1 MAELE
6 KYHWLHG
13 IDEYLTRTNHIH
25 SSKYQTI
32 QKAVQYGE
40 PWPIRD
46 MVLQLIK
53 DGNNESSEEF
63 TNIILAHHL
72 TELEL
77 TNEQVLRFIIRYV
90 DDGFLLDTYDWI
102 QKYEN
107 RADLNDHFS
116 RGQIK
121 SKLWMMEELRNVV
134 SGNSLGTVVLYG
146 GWYATIS
153 HFFFKFFTPTRLY
166 SIDSD
171 ETTVDVADSFNT
183 RQAANNWQ
191 FKAFAHDVN
200 DISYNSEGK
209 FTLPADTK
217 MGTTQISV
225 KPTVIVNTSCEHMND
240 DWFHNLPDGQFVAL
254 QTNDYFSNEQH
265 INCVKDVDEAL
276 DKYKFSEVY
285 FSGELQTHLYKRF
298 MIIGIK

>member
-90 DDGFLLDTYDWI
+90 DDGFLLDTYAWI

-107 RADLNDHFS
+107 RADLAGTQLFRISSLSSLHQL
-116 RGQIK
+116 GCIVLTQM
-121 SKLWMMEELRNVV
+121 KLLLM
-134 SGNSLGTVVLYG
+134 
-146 GWYATIS
+146 
-153 HFFFKFFTPTRLY
+153 
-166 SIDSD
+166 
-171 ETTVDVADSFNT
+171 
-183 RQAANNWQ
+183 
-191 FKAFAHDVN
+191 
-200 DISYNSEGK
+200 
-209 FTLPADTK
+209 
-217 MGTTQISV
+217 
-225 KPTVIVNTSCEHMND
+225 
-240 DWFHNLPDGQFVAL
+240 
-254 QTNDYFSNEQH
+254 
-265 INCVKDVDEAL
+265 
-276 DKYKFSEVY
+276 
-285 FSGELQTHLYKRF
+285 
-298 MIIGIK
+298 